1 MMCFQK
7 VLEEDLDKSPDK
19 KPAMNKLIE
28 RATIKQTQ
36 DLMIYNYALGL
47 TRHFSNKLV

>member
-1 MMCFQK
+1 LQFEKSEIGPNQAKNQK

-28 RATIKQTQ
+28 RATIK
-36 DLMIYNYALGL
+36 
-47 TRHFSNKLV
+47 